1 MVPKESQTQQKVN
14 KLYGANGRLHS
25 TKEYPSHRPTDASI
39 NWAKN
44 QQNLHGQK
52 KTVAKNS

>member
-25 TKEYPSHRPTDASI
+25 PKEYPSNRPTDASI
-39 NWAKN
+39 NWAETHK
-44 QQNLHGQK
+44 NLHGQK
-52 KTVAKNS
+52 KAVA